1 MGEVYLLENEAWE
14 TEGQIKIG
22 GRHLSTT
29 YGWESVVGN
38 GQGQVTDG
46 RHRQKRANGKLMG
59 GDHTRRT
66 ILSMRVRTAFLA
78 GLLLPT
84 LSLGAWTVTDLHPTG
99 PFESFG
105 QGVSGGGQVGWV
117 NYGDTHAAFWSG
129 SAASFVDLHPA
140 VASDS
145 RAHAA
150 DGAIQA
156 GYVVIG
162 TQPHASIWS
171 GTAASWIDLNPP
183 GLNPSVVFGIN
194 GGTQV
199 GYVSVSNKRN
209 AAKWTGSAASIVNL
223 HPAGATQSAANGVYG
238 GTQVGYAGI
247 GGSNHA
253 SKWTGTAGSWVDL
266 HPAGATSSSATC
278 AANGKIGG
286 QATFAGDSH
295 AGFWTGTA
303 ASWVDLHPA
312 GADSSSVAG
321 ITPTRQ
327 VGHFVPT
334 GGNNKAAY
342 WSGTAASM
350 VDLHALLPGTWNYS
364 YARAIYESGGTVYI
378 VGYAH
383 NGTSNNEHAV
393 IWTQTSSA
401 DDFEFT
407 LNKTQVA
414 GQNSVQGTISVPL
427 ASPSPRVYTTYD
439 NSSLVNTP
447 PSVTLL
453 ANTTVKNFQIT
464 VTAVTA
470 TINTTVYAKYGSLTR
485 SRPLALIPL
494 VPTALAFTPTQVT
507 GGQTVSCRVVINGV
521 AGPGGRV
528 IAILDNSPNATVPAT
543 VTVPAGATQVIFNI
557 TTTAVTSQKT
567 VTVTARVSAGE
578 KTGTFK
584 INP

>member
-1 MGEVYLLENEAWE
+1 M
-14 TEGQIKIG
+14 
-22 GRHLSTT
+22 
-29 YGWESVVGN
+29 
-38 GQGQVTDG
+38 
-46 RHRQKRANGKLMG
+46 
-59 GDHTRRT
+59 
-66 ILSMRVRTAFLA
+66 
-78 GLLLPT
+78 PT
-84 LSLGAWTVTDLHPTG
+84 LSLGAWTVTNLHPTG

-105 QGVSGGGQVGWV
+105 YGVTGGNQVGWV
-117 NYGDTHAAFWSG
+117 NFGDTHAALWSN
-129 SAASFVDLHPA
+129 SSSSFVDLHPG

-145 RAHAA
+145 RCHAV
-150 DGAIQA
+150 DGATQA
-156 GYVVIG
+156 GYVVIN

-171 GTAASWIDLNPP
+171 GSAASWVDLNPP
-183 GLNPSVVFGIN
+183 GFNPSVVYGIQ

-199 GYVSVSNKRN
+199 GYISVSNKRN
-209 AAKWTGSAASIVNL
+209 AAKWTGSAGSVVNL

-266 HPAGATSSSATC
+266 HPAGATSSSASC

-286 QATFAGDSH
+286 GATFGGNGH

-303 ASWVDLHPA
+303 ASWVDLNPA
-312 GADSSSVAG
+312 GAESSSVAG

-327 VGHFVPT
+327 VGSFFMT
-334 GGNNKAAY
+334 GGITRAAL

-364 YARAIYESGGTVYI
+364 YARAIYEAGGTVYI
-378 VGYAH
+378 VGVAH
-383 NGTSNNEHAV
+383 NGTTNNEQAV
-393 IWTQTSSA
+393 LWTQTNSA

-414 GQNSVQGTISVPL
+414 GQNSVQGTISVAV
-427 ASPSPRVYTTYD
+427 ASPSPRIYTTYD

-447 PSVTLL
+447 PSVTLPGN
-453 ANTTVKNFQIT
+453 ATVKTFQIT
-464 VTAVTA
+464 VTAVTS
-470 TINTTVYAKYGSLTR
+470 TINTTVYAKYGTITR
-485 SRPLALIPL
+485 SRPLALIAL
-494 VPTALAFTPTQVT
+494 IPTALAFTPTQVT

-521 AGPGGRV
+521 AGPGGRL
-528 IAILDNSPNATVPAT
+528 IAILDNSPNATVPST
-543 VTVPAGATQVIFNI
+543 VTVPAGATQVLFDIV
-557 TTTAVTSQKT
+557 TTAVTSQKT
-567 VTVTARVSAGE
+567 VTITARVSAGE